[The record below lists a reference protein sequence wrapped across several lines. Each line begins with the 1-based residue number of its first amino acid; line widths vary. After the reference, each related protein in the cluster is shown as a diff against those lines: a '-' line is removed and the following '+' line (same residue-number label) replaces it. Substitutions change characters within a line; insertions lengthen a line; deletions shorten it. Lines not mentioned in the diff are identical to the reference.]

1 MGILDDFDDLNVI
14 SDIESAR
21 FYIRELKDED
31 SPAMFQAWYDIF
43 MEEFD
48 ELDSSNKILYLNIL
62 KQEFPRYHI
71 WNPKL
76 IYNEETCNIDVLECY
91 EFYKA
96 KITKNIRNIIGISN
110 TKYTDGILGRVMKNN
125 INAFIS
131 SYLNELDFPV
141 YDLLKQCLLKYSFTI
156 SDLLK
161 HGLFRDDYYVL
172 SENDW
177 AEASIVINTDIKI
190 SKISTKYSEIKHFLK
205 QIIDSKIK
213 IGELE

>member
-21 FYIRELKDED
+21 FYIRELKNED
-31 SPAMFQAWYDIF
+31 SPAIFQAWYDIF
-43 MEEFD
+43 MEDFD

-62 KQEFPRYHI
+62 KQEFPGYHI

-76 IYNEETCNIDVLECY
+76 TYNEETCNIDVLECN

-96 KITKNIRNIIGISN
+96 KITKNIRNIVGISN
-110 TKYTDGILGRVMKNN
+110 TKYGEGVCGRLIKNN

-131 SYLNELDFPV
+131 SYLNELDFPAL
-141 YDLLKQCLLKYSFTI
+141 DLLKQCLLKYSFTI
-156 SDLLK
+156 GDLLK

-177 AEASIVINTDIKI
+177 AESSVVKNTDVKI
-190 SKISTKYSEIKHFLK
+190 NKISTKYSEIKYFLK

>member
-1 MGILDDFDDLNVI
+1 
-14 SDIESAR
+14 
-21 FYIRELKDED
+21 
-31 SPAMFQAWYDIF
+31 
-43 MEEFD
+43 
-48 ELDSSNKILYLNIL
+48 
-62 KQEFPRYHI
+62 
-71 WNPKL
+71 
-76 IYNEETCNIDVLECY
+76 
-91 EFYKA
+91 
-96 KITKNIRNIIGISN
+96 
-110 TKYTDGILGRVMKNN
+110 MKNN

-177 AEASIVINTDIKI
+177 AEAYTSVVKNTDVKI
-190 SKISTKYSEIKHFLK
+190 VKISTKYPEIKYFLK